1 MKLNDKLYAW
11 IKWLVVIV
19 LPACGTLWT
28 GLSKIWP
35 LPYAEE
41 IPATI
46 MVVCTFLGAVLC
58 ISTAEYYRTEA
69 DAEGKHETGTA
80 AIYGLGVDDPGERIP
95 DPETGGTATLEEII
109 ADLKD
114 AE

>member
-1 MKLNDKLYAW
+1 MKLHDKLYA
-11 IKWLVVIV
+11 ILKWLVVIV
-19 LPACGTLWT
+19 LPACGSLWA
-28 GLSKIWP
+28 GLSKIWA

-46 MVVCTFLGAVLC
+46 MVICTFLGAVLC
-58 ISTAEYYRTEA
+58 ISTAEYYRIEN

-80 AIYGLGVDDPGERIP
+80 AIYGLGVEDPEEHFP
-95 DPETGGTATLEEII
+95 DSETGGTATLDEIL

-114 AE
+114 TE

>member
-1 MKLNDKLYAW
+1 MKLNDKVYSLL
-11 IKWLVVIV
+11 KWLVVIV
-19 LPACGTLWT
+19 LPACGSLWA
-28 GLSKIWP
+28 GLSKIWN

-46 MVVCTFLGAVLC
+46 MTICTFLGAVLC
-58 ISTAEYYRTEA
+58 ISTAEYYRAEGS
-69 DAEGKHETGTA
+69 AEGKHENGTA
-80 AIYGLGVDDPGERIP
+80 SIYGLAAPDINGRIP

>member
-1 MKLNDKLYAW
+1 MKLNDKTYAW

-35 LPYAEE
+35 LPYAAE

-58 ISTAEYYRTEA
+58 ISTAEYYRMEDST
-69 DAEGKHETGTA
+69 EGKHETGTA
-80 AIYGLGVDDPGERIP
+80 AIYGLGAGDQNGRIP
-95 DPETGGTATLEEII
+95 DPETGGTATLDEII

-114 AE
+114 VD